1 MAKSIG
7 SRPGFRVLIAEDS
20 VASRRALTEL
30 FKRFGPFELVQV
42 NDGVA
47 ALEELES
54 NEFTLLLTDRD
65 MPNMNGLE
73 LIRKVRAQK
82 RFENLPIILISSH
95 HAKANL
101 IEALDAGA
109 SDYVI
114 KPYDPDVM
122 LRRVQYLMQAKSAQP
137 TIAPDKIA
145 ALPDPVSQGRI
156 DSLFYPK
163 KKMVGP
169 GGRALS
175 QDEVEALLVATG
187 QVDDAK
193 ELAKEVFKPLEAEE
207 VTTKEDVEKIMT
219 EANQKDDLETKAKE
233 SRILS
238 EEEMKNLIRPKGLEE
253 PKKPV
258 ITYDFKHPQR
268 VSRNQQRTLENLHA
282 NLARTLASAYST
294 IQRSIVDVDIAFVDQ
309 TTYAEFVMSLSNP
322 SCSYTFTMEPMS
334 GPAIVDFSLPIAN
347 AFIDRQFGGDGG
359 NPPKKGRPL
368 TSTER
373 TIMSR
378 VITRTLADLE
388 ATWHPLINV
397 RVSDAELETNPEFM
411 QVAAPSDT
419 VVLIAFEINMQHA
432 SGLVNVCYP
441 YFTLEPIMSYLNVH
455 TWASRTLGRKDQN
468 KQARLDQF
476 KSIQAEVSAIC
487 GKGRVSAKEIANIQV
502 GDTIVLETR
511 TDDPNV
517 IVVEDLPLFFAQPGV
532 SKRGQYAVEI
542 QKAIPQEQVRH
553 YK

>member
-1 MAKSIG
+1 MAKNIG

-20 VASRRALTEL
+20 VASRMALTEL

-47 ALEELES
+47 ALDELEA

-73 LIRKVRAQK
+73 LIQKVRAQK
-82 RFENLPIILISSH
+82 RFEHLPIILISSH

-101 IEALDAGA
+101 IEALEAGA

-137 TIAPDKIA
+137 DIAPDKLA

-156 DSLFYPK
+156 DSLFYPR

-175 QDEVEALLVATG
+175 EDEVQALLVATG
-187 QVDDAK
+187 QVDDGAGSK
-193 ELAKEVFKPLEAEE
+193 DVFKPLAPED
-207 VTTKEDVEKIMT
+207 VTTKEDVADVMT
-219 EANQKDDLETKAKE
+219 QANQQNDLETVTRKTHQM
-233 SRILS
+233 SQ
-238 EEEMKNLIRPKGLEE
+238 EEITELMQPKE

-309 TTYAEFVMSLSNP
+309 TTYAEFIMSLSNP
-322 SCSYTFTMEPMS
+322 SCSYTFTMEPMN

-359 NPPKKGRPL
+359 RPPQKARPL
-368 TSTER
+368 TATER

-388 ATWHPLINV
+388 ATWHPLVNV

-476 KSIQAEVSAIC
+476 KSIRAEVSAIC
-487 GKGRVSAKEIANIQV
+487 GTGRVSAKEIANIQV

-517 IVVEDLPLFFAQPGV
+517 IVVEDLPLFFAQLGV
-532 SKRGQYAVEI
+532 SQRGQYAVEI
-542 QKAIPQEQVRH
+542 QKAIPQDQVRH

>member
-1 MAKSIG
+1 MAKNIG

-20 VASRRALTEL
+20 VASRMALTEL

-47 ALEELES
+47 ALEELEA

-82 RFENLPIILISSH
+82 RFEHLPIILISSH

-101 IEALDAGA
+101 IEALEAGA

-137 TIAPDKIA
+137 DIAPDKLA

-156 DSLFYPK
+156 DSLFYPR

-175 QDEVEALLVATG
+175 EDEVQALLVATG
-187 QVDDAK
+187 QMDV
-193 ELAKEVFKPLEAEE
+193 EEEVFKPLVPE
-207 VTTKEDVEKIMT
+207 VVTKEDVEEIMT
-219 EANQKDDLETKAKE
+219 QANQQNDLENGAQKTQQM
-233 SRILS
+233 SQ
-238 EEEMKNLIRPKGLEE
+238 EEITERVRPKEKKE

-268 VSRNQQRTLENLHA
+268 VSRDQQRTLENLHS

-322 SCSYTFTMEPMS
+322 SCSYTFTMEPMG
-334 GPAIVDFSLPIAN
+334 GPAIVDISLPIAN

-359 NPPKKGRPL
+359 RPPKKARPL
-368 TSTER
+368 TATER
-373 TIMSR
+373 TMMSR

-419 VVLIAFEINMQHA
+419 VVLIAFEVNMQHA
-432 SGLVNVCYP
+432 SGLIEVCYP

-487 GKGRVSAKEIANIQV
+487 GTGRVSAKEIANIAV

-517 IVVEDLPLFFAQPGV
+517 IVVEDLPLFFAQPGI